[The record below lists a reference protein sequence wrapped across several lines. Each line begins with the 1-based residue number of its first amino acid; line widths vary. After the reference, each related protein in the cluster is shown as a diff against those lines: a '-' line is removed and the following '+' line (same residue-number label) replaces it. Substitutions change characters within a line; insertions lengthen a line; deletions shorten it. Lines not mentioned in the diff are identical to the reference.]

1 MVVWIVVGSL
11 AASLG
16 LTAAVLAI
24 VVTMGGGKRKG
35 WKALAAAYP
44 VPPDLGTIQ
53 VWPKQT
59 VQVGAVQYRQGV
71 QVGVLGR
78 GLYLATGYFRLP
90 PLFIPWTAL
99 SAPEPKRLYGRP
111 GLAFGLAE
119 PVDTRIVVYEELGRR
134 FTAHL
139 PRAQRR

>member
-1 MVVWIVVGSL
+1 MVVWIIVGSL

-16 LTAAVLAI
+16 VIAAVVAI
-24 VVTMGGGKRKG
+24 VVTVGGGKRKG

-44 VPPDLGTIQ
+44 VPTDLGTIQ

-59 VQVGAVQYRQGV
+59 IQVGAVQYRQGV

-111 GLAFGLAE
+111 GLAFGLTA
-119 PVDTRIVVYEELGRR
+119 PVDSQIVVYEELGQR
-134 FTAHL
+134 FTPHL